1 MTALQDASL
10 IRVIVADDHQM
21 VRSGITALLSAIAGV
36 EVIAQAADGQ
46 QLIDFVGRLQP
57 DVVMTDIEMPGIDG
71 IAAIAH
77 IHSRYPEVRL
87 LVLSMHTELE
97 YVKRAVACG
106 ACGYLMKNARS
117 SELELALRSV
127 MQNGSYFTTDITRRL
142 LEPAD
147 RTIHDVLTQRQ
158 IEILKLIAEGNSAKE
173 IGFKLGLSPK
183 TVDVH
188 RLRIMERLGL
198 NDIASLTLY
207 ALRNGLIK
215 A

>member
-1 MTALQDASL
+1 MTALQDASP

-36 EVIAQAADGQ
+36 EVIGQAADGQ
-46 QLIDFVGRLQP
+46 QLIDFVGQLQP

-77 IHSRYPEVRL
+77 IHSRHPEVRL
-87 LVLSMHTELE
+87 VVLSMHSELE

-142 LEPAD
+142 LEPAQ
-147 RTIHDVLTQRQ
+147 RTMYNVLTQRQ

-188 RLRIMERLGL
+188 RLR
-198 NDIASLTLY
+198 LTLY

>member
-1 MTALQDASL
+1 MTALQDASP

-36 EVIAQAADGQ
+36 EVIGQAADGQ
-46 QLIDFVGRLQP
+46 QLIDFVGQLQP

-77 IHSRYPEVRL
+77 IHSRHPEVRL
-87 LVLSMHTELE
+87 VVLSMHSELE

-142 LEPAD
+142 LEPAQ
-147 RTIHDVLTQRQ
+147 RTMYNVLTQRQ

>member
-1 MTALQDASL
+1 MTALQDASP

-36 EVIAQAADGQ
+36 EVIGQAADGQ
-46 QLIDFVGRLQP
+46 QLIDFVGQLQP

-77 IHSRYPEVRL
+77 IHSRHPEVRL
-87 LVLSMHTELE
+87 LVLSMHSELE

-127 MQNGSYFTTDITRRL
+127 MRTGSYFNTDIARL
-142 LEPAD
+142 LLQPAQ
-147 RTIHDVLTQRQ
+147 RTMHDVLTQRQ

-173 IGFKLGLSPK
+173 IGFELGLSPK

>member
-1 MTALQDASL
+1 
-10 IRVIVADDHQM
+10 
-21 VRSGITALLSAIAGV
+21 
-36 EVIAQAADGQ
+36 
-46 QLIDFVGRLQP
+46 
-57 DVVMTDIEMPGIDG
+57 
-71 IAAIAH
+71 
-77 IHSRYPEVRL
+77 
-87 LVLSMHTELE
+87 
-97 YVKRAVACG
+97 
-106 ACGYLMKNARS
+106 
-117 SELELALRSV
+117 

-198 NDIASLTLY
+198 HDIASLTLY
-207 ALRNGLIK
+207 SLRNGLIK

>member
-1 MTALQDASL
+1 MTALQDASFV
-10 IRVIVADDHQM
+10 RVVVADDHQM

-36 EVIAQAADGQ
+36 EVIGQAADGQ
-46 QLIDFVGRLQP
+46 QLIDFVERLQP

-77 IHSRYPEVRL
+77 IHSLHPEVRL
-87 LVLSMHTELE
+87 LVLSMHSELE

-106 ACGYLMKNARS
+106 ASGYLMKNARS
-117 SELELALRSV
+117 PELELALRSV
-127 MQNGSYFTTDITRRL
+127 MQTGSYFNTDIARRL
-142 LEPAD
+142 LQPAQ
-147 RTIHDVLTQRQ
+147 RTMHDVLTQRQ
-158 IEILKLIAEGNSAKE
+158 IEILKLIAKGNSAKE
-173 IGFKLGLSPK
+173 IGFELGLSSK

-207 ALRNGLIK
+207 SLRNGLIK